1 MTSVILLSVLINLT
15 MLKTYYTVKEKKTI
29 KESYYQIQKVFQ
41 KDTVRKN
48 DVDEI
53 AKTYNYRVLISDGSG
68 TIVYSSEGEK
78 SLMYKSL
85 WNILNE
91 NLDKI
96 SNQIKKQG
104 YAVMTNTNK
113 SMGTSINLM
122 GYLDGDYTVIIS
134 TPMESIQTSARLS
147 GQFTMY
153 VGLILIICGAVAMY
167 LYSRQFTR
175 PIEDMAKAANQM
187 SHLDFDVKVPTG
199 SDDELGRLG
208 ASINELSSKLEF
220 TISELKTANN
230 ELQKDIEQKVQ
241 IDEMRKE
248 FLSHVSHEL
257 KTPIALI
264 QGYSEGLKDNIL
276 DDEESKEFYCD
287 VIADEAKKMNRMVQK
302 LLTLNQIEFGNDE
315 PEMERFDINELIAS
329 VADANAIRAGQK
341 NMSIV
346 FDNRNEHNFVWA
358 DEYKTEEV
366 LTNYISNA
374 LNHCDGKR
382 AIEVRT
388 EKSENGGTIT
398 VTVYN
403 SGKNI
408 DDEDLERIW
417 EKFYKTDKARTREY
431 GGNGIGL
438 SIVKA
443 IMDSMGQEYGVRNV
457 SDGVEFWFNL
467 DCKS

>member
-1 MTSVILLSVLINLT
+1 MRLKRIEKEIIKEPFSQSQDDIDADHHHDVGDLIISTDQSYYVEDILYCEGKEDDQRILLPDT
-15 MLKTYYTVKEKKTI
+15 
-29 KESYYQIQKVFQ
+29 ESFS

-167 LYSRQFTR
+167 LYSRQFTK

-248 FLSHVSHEL
+248 FY
-257 KTPIALI
+257 PM
-264 QGYSEGLKDNIL
+264 YP
-276 DDEESKEFYCD
+276 
-287 VIADEAKKMNRMVQK
+287 MN
-302 LLTLNQIEFGNDE
+302 
-315 PEMERFDINELIAS
+315 
-329 VADANAIRAGQK
+329 
-341 NMSIV
+341 
-346 FDNRNEHNFVWA
+346 
-358 DEYKTEEV
+358 
-366 LTNYISNA
+366 
-374 LNHCDGKR
+374 
-382 AIEVRT
+382 
-388 EKSENGGTIT
+388 
-398 VTVYN
+398 
-403 SGKNI
+403 
-408 DDEDLERIW
+408 
-417 EKFYKTDKARTREY
+417 
-431 GGNGIGL
+431 
-438 SIVKA
+438 
-443 IMDSMGQEYGVRNV
+443 
-457 SDGVEFWFNL
+457 
-467 DCKS
+467 